1 MTDRA
6 ILACY
11 AHPDDEQGVT
21 GTLLRYGRQ
30 GVRTGLLCATRGEA
44 GEISDPAL
52 ATPETLG
59 AVREAELRSAAALAE
74 IGTLWFLDYRDSGM
88 VGTDPNRDPRAFINA
103 DEAEAVGRIVRIV
116 REFRPTILLTFD
128 PTGGYGHPD
137 HLAINRWT
145 TAAFHAA
152 GDPAQYPAAGPAW
165 TPSRLYYAS
174 FPRSAIKRML
184 EMVGRDNPN
193 TPMRGLDPDKM
204 GMPDESITNV
214 VEVPELVDLKMESL
228 RAHATQYS
236 PTSPFAQ
243 MPEPMMRAMRSKE
256 SFAFAAGTPL
266 PADADRSDLF
276 AGLD

>member
-1 MTDRA
+1 MADRA

-59 AVREAELRSAAALAE
+59 VVREGELRRAAAKAE
-74 IGTLWFLDYRDSGM
+74 IGSLWFLDYRDSGM
-88 VGTDPNRDPRAFINA
+88 VGTDPNHDPRAFINA
-103 DEAEAVGRIVRIV
+103 DPMEAVGRIVRIV
-116 REFRPTILLTFD
+116 REFRPTLMLTFD

-145 TAAFHAA
+145 THAFHAA
-152 GDPAQYPAAGPAW
+152 GDAAQYPAAGPAW
-165 TPSRLYYAS
+165 TPARLYYAS
-174 FPRSAIKRML
+174 IPRSAIKRML

-193 TPMRGLDPDKM
+193 SPMRAMDPDKM
-204 GMPDESITNV
+204 GMTDEDITHV
-214 VEVPELVDLKMESL
+214 IEVPELVDLKLESL
-228 RAHATQYS
+228 LSHATQYS
-236 PTSPFAQ
+236 PSSPFFQ
-243 MPEPMMRAMRSKE
+243 MPEPFIRAMRSKE
-256 SFAFAAGTPL
+256 SFAFVAGVPL
-266 PADADRSDLF
+266 PAEADRSDLF
-276 AGLD
+276 AGLK